1 MNAVSESG
9 VSRFLKRVL
18 ENAMVA
24 IPEQQQGIGGNI
36 EGAKL
41 AEKLGLKQQAVR
53 YQMTGTD
60 IRTTF
65 AEFLLSETE
74 LTIWRNYCPTSYVEG
89 TEEFEAYRF
98 ETVPVP
104 VLKHWDEL
112 KQQHPFDHFEIWT
125 TEQRARAT
133 ASDPLLIGVFEGGF
147 YLLARWGK
155 EAKDLLSYSEVCDR
169 VYDRFHEYFTLNEL
183 PKKIAD
189 RLRQLQNTK
198 LGRISR
204 SFQDDFRFLSITRK
218 HCGVR
223 SLAFEFLDHDRRI
236 HSLCPSCGES
246 KDIGETHYRGSLM

>member
-1 MNAVSESG
+1 M
-9 VSRFLKRVL
+9 

-24 IPEQQQGIGGNI
+24 IPEQQQGFGGNI

-41 AEKLGLKQQAVR
+41 AKKLGLKQQAVR

-65 AEFLLSETE
+65 AEFLLSENE
-74 LTIWRNYCPTSYVEG
+74 LTIWRNYCPTSYIEG
-89 TEEFEAYRF
+89 TKEFEAYRF

-104 VLKHWDEL
+104 VLKHWNEL

-125 TEQRARAT
+125 TEQPARAT

-169 VYDRFHEYFTLNEL
+169 VYERFHRMFSLNEL
-183 PKKIAD
+183 PPKVAD
-189 RLRQLQNTK
+189 TIRRLQSELLGRVYRFKSWDTK
-198 LGRISR
+198 L
-204 SFQDDFRFLSITRK
+204 FFPRK
-218 HCGVR
+218 HCGEKT
-223 SLAFEFLDHDRRI
+223 LAFNFKAHGDRVL
-236 HSLCPSCGES
+236 SLCPSCGGT
-246 KDIGETHYRGSLM
+246 KDLGRPSYDYF

>member
-1 MNAVSESG
+1 MNTVSDSG
-9 VSRFLKRVL
+9 VSSFLKRIV

-24 IPEQQQGIGGNI
+24 IPEQQQQGIGGNI

-41 AEKLGLKQQAVR
+41 AERLGLKQQAVR

-74 LTIWRNYCPTSYVEG
+74 QIIWRNYCPTSYVEG

-112 KQQHPFDHFEIWT
+112 KQKHPFDHFEIWT
-125 TEQRARAT
+125 TEQRART
-133 ASDPLLIGVFEGGF
+133 NASDPLLIGVFEGGF

-155 EAKDLLSYSEVCDR
+155 EAKDLLSYSEICDR
-169 VYDRFHEYFTLNEL
+169 VYERFHRGFSLEKL
-183 PKKIAD
+183 PVKIAETVR
-189 RLRQLQNTK
+189 RLQSERLA
-198 LGRISR
+198 IVY
-204 SFQDDFRFLSITRK
+204 RFKNWDTNFFFFPRK
-218 HCGVR
+218 HCGEKV
-223 SLAFEFLDHDRRI
+223 LAFNFEGHGDRVF
-236 HSLCPSCGES
+236 SLCPSCGET
-246 KDIGETHYRGSLM
+246 KDIGRPSYD